1 MMTTTN
7 KGEVEEAKL
16 CIENIP
22 SFKSHLQKTL
32 AYANIL
38 LKRID
43 SVKYLSNYSTC
54 YINKKVCLSSFFPLA
69 LA

>member
-1 MMTTTN
+1 MMMMTTTN

-38 LKRID
+38 L
-43 SVKYLSNYSTC
+43 
-54 YINKKVCLSSFFPLA
+54 
-69 LA
+69 